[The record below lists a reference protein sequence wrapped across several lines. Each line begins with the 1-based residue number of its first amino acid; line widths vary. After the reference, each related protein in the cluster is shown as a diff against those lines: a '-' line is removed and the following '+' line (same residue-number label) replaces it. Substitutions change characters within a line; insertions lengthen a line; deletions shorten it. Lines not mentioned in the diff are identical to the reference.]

1 VKLKDRLDILDE
13 KLSYN
18 FLYAPEYPVEDQTN
32 LKKEMSEM
40 KSVVLDIE
48 PNIRTD
54 DKKMWIRLIREN
66 IESSEK
72 EFFAGNSVKGRKH
85 LDEAIRYLQNIK
97 LNIKAKPAFVSGTN
111 GTIKK
116 GHQT

>member
-1 VKLKDRLDILDE
+1 MKLKDMLDILDE

-18 FLYAPEYPVEDQTN
+18 FLCAPEYPDEDQTN
-32 LKKEMSEM
+32 IKKELSEM
-40 KSVVLDIE
+40 KSIVLKIE
-48 PNIRTD
+48 PNIRD
-54 DKKMWIRLIREN
+54 DDISMWLRLIKEN

-97 LNIKAKPAFVSGTN
+97 LNIKAKPTFVSGQD
-111 GTIKK
+111 GTVEKV
-116 GHQT
+116 